1 METSVPDAGT
11 WGLREISKNIL
22 IFYKMLLGNTKE
34 DLNKKS
40 NRVFID
46 LFFLRTVIYICLSYS
61 QSL

>member
-34 DLNKKS
+34 DLNK
-40 NRVFID
+40 
-46 LFFLRTVIYICLSYS
+46 
-61 QSL
+61 